1 MKDKQEIEEVIMNE
15 YDYELMLFD
24 RIEKIKQI
32 NSEYDLLNN
41 SYISFSGG
49 KDSTVLHYLIDFALP
64 NNNIPR
70 VFLNTGIEHQAIIEF
85 VKELAATDKRII
97 IVNSG
102 VNIKQMLEKEGYPFK
117 SKEHSSKVNRYQR
130 GSRSASVMSYKDG
143 NNFNCPKFNCPK
155 ILQYQFNSDFKL
167 KVSSNCC
174 NRLKKEPIK
183 RWQKANNKPITLTG
197 MRRDEGG
204 QRANIGCL
212 STDSSGKLKMF
223 HPLLVVNDDFEKEF
237 IKLNNIK
244 LCKLYYPPYNFER
257 TGCKGCP
264 FALQLQKQLDVME
277 RLLPAEKKQ
286 CEILWAPVYEEY
298 RRIGYRLRPKGVY
311 KQTCIFDYLEEENNG
326 KITYKENTT

>member
-1 MKDKQEIEEVIMNE
+1 MNE

-32 NSEYDLLNN
+32 NIKYDLENN
-41 SYISFSGG
+41 AYISFSGG
-49 KDSTVLHYLIDFALP
+49 KDSTVLHHLIDLALP

-70 VFLNTGIEHQAIIEF
+70 VFINTGIEYQAIIEF
-85 VKELAATDKRII
+85 VKELAETDKRII
-97 IVNSG
+97 ILNSG

-117 SKEHSSKVNRYQR
+117 SKEHSLKVNMYQHGR
-130 GSRSASVMSYKDG
+130 RAASVMRYKEG
-143 NNFNCPKFNCPK
+143 NKFSCPK
-155 ILQYQFNSDFKL
+155 ILQYQFSPNFKL

-204 QRANIGCL
+204 QRANIGCIL
-212 STDSSGKLKMF
+212 TDAKGNLKMF
-223 HPLLVVNDDFEKEF
+223 HPLLVVNDTFEKEF
-237 IKLNNIK
+237 IKRNNIK

-264 FALQLQKQLDVME
+264 FALGLQNQLDVME
-277 RLLPAEKKQ
+277 RLLPSEKKQ

-311 KQTCIFDYLEEENNG
+311 KQTSIFDYLEEENNG
-326 KITYKENTT
+326 K